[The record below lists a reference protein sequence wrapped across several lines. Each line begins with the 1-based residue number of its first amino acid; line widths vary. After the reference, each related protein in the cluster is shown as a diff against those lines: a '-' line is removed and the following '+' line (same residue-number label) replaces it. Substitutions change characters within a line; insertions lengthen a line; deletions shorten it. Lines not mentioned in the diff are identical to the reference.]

1 MAFLYCYKPIF
12 SSSSYAIQ
20 QQNFKIELQID
31 DNGKSSDY
39 ESVYE
44 SRDAEYHSDSS
55 VSHGFTSDGFLTSDF
70 DNLSHCIAT
79 NPVTQVPDQGKLTQP
94 PWS

>member
-1 MAFLYCYKPIF
+1 M
-12 SSSSYAIQ
+12 
-20 QQNFKIELQID
+20 D

-44 SRDAEYHSDSS
+44 SSDAEYHSDSS
-55 VSHGFTSDGFLTSDF
+55 VSHGFTNDWFLTSDF
-70 DNLSHCIAT
+70 DNLSHCIAI

-94 PWS
+94 PWSWVRESTLGFSVW